1 MKKQISTVAAVLF
14 ATALTANSFAA
25 EQMYKDIP
33 ANADYG
39 QAVQALT
46 DLNII
51 AGYEDDT
58 FGPDK
63 LITRAEA
70 AKLMVSAINMNKAA
84 DELKGETVFKDI
96 DAESEWANGY
106 INVGFQKGYINGMS
120 KDEFAPKENV
130 TYAQM
135 VKMLVT
141 AMGYGD
147 YAYAIGEYPNGY
159 LKVAEFTGF
168 LDGAVNPGESITRA
182 QAAKLIYSA
191 IKSPIV
197 TTEGVDLS
205 DGEKTARIKL
215 QNGSAD
221 NFYKSILTEAFNS
234 YYVEGYIKATPKTD
248 DTLNPDELLFEI
260 TKSEKYEQEALSL
273 TEDEE
278 TKGSYKKVKVKL
290 DNAADTEPAG
300 SYCVAIIKVDENGNC
315 YLESL
320 LDL

>member
-14 ATALTANSFAA
+14 ATTLTANSFAA

-33 ANADYG
+33 SNADYG

-84 DELKGETVFKDI
+84 DGLKGETVFKDI

-106 INVGFQKGYINGMS
+106 INVGFQKGYINGIS

-248 DTLNPDELLFEI
+248 DTLNSDELLFEI

-278 TKGSYKKVKVKL
+278 TKGAYKKVKVKL

-300 SYCVAIIKVDENGNC
+300 SYCGAIIKVDENGNC